1 MLCVEREKERREER
15 EHVGV
20 GGPAFPGAAER
31 ATQLTEKRAA
41 ARDFSSFT
49 TNIPTYS
56 APLSLSLPPLSLQYL
71 IIYLIITIL

>member
-1 MLCVEREKERREER
+1 MLCVEREER

-56 APLSLSLPPLSLQYL
+56 APLPPSLSFPL
-71 IIYLIITIL
+71 IIFLIITIL

>member
-1 MLCVEREKERREER
+1 MCRERKDREKKSA
-15 EHVGV
+15 HVGE

-56 APLSLSLPPLSLQYL
+56 GPLPLPPPPLSLNN
-71 IIYLIITIL
+71 